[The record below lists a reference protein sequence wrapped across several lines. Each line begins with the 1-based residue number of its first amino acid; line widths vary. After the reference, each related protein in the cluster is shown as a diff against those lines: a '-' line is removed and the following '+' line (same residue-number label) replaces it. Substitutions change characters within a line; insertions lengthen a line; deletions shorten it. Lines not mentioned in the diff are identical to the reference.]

1 VNKPVQDYSQSSAA
15 KQNKVQQS
23 YNIGNVRYTP
33 QKVEN
38 VQYHPRVEDSSAK
51 IPACLNR
58 QSSTLIYSSD
68 SGDLGEELSDKIII
82 IVSSL
87 SISGDMCYCD

>member
-1 VNKPVQDYSQSSAA
+1 MNKPIQDIDYNNTA
-15 KQNKVQQS
+15 KQNKVQTS
-23 YNIGNVRYTP
+23 FNNGSTTRYIP

-38 VQYHPRVEDSSAK
+38 TQYNSRVEDSTAK

-68 SGDLGEELSDKIII
+68 GGDLGNIFELLIKLKKI
-82 IVSSL
+82 
-87 SISGDMCYCD
+87 MF

>member
-1 VNKPVQDYSQSSAA
+1 VNKTIQEIDHSNTVKP
-15 KQNKVQQS
+15 NKVQQN
-23 YNIGNVRYTP
+23 YNSGNTRYVP

-38 VQYHPRVEDSSAK
+38 TQHHPRVEDSSAK

-68 SGDLGEELSDKIII
+68 SGDLSKLSLY
-82 IVSSL
+82 VSSVFNIL
-87 SISGDMCYCD
+87 

>member
-1 VNKPVQDYSQSSAA
+1 MVNKPVQDLDQNIV
-15 KQNKVQQS
+15 KQNKVQPNFNNGS
-23 YNIGNVRYTP
+23 TTRYVP

-38 VQYHPRVEDSSAK
+38 TQYHSRVEDSTAK

-68 SGDLGEELSDKIII
+68 GGDLGNILNF
-82 IVSSL
+82 
-87 SISGDMCYCD
+87 